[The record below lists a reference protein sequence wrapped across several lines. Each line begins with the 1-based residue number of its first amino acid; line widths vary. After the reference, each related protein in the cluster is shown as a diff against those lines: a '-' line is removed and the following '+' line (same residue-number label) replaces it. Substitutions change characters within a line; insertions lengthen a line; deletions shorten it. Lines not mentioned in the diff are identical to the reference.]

1 VSNLS
6 DLLPAGASGKQLTFT
21 DSGSGI
27 TSKKPVVLNS
37 DGTVTQVSGAAA
49 DIGGEQTFF
58 SAASQVFSC
67 YDETADRVV
76 AISQFNGGG
85 YSPYMVVGAQSG
97 NSITWGT
104 AFVIPYGA
112 GGVGSQ
118 FNVCY
123 DSTNGKTILVAQDQG
138 NSNYITA
145 ISGTVDPGT
154 NTISWG
160 TKVVVESTTVA
171 GVVGAVW
178 DSAEEHLIV
187 IYNSV
192 SDGSTYYCKVGDASG
207 TTLTFPSS
215 HEQISSVVA
224 GANAHLGYDSNA
236 GKAVVFITNASTAT
250 IFYGKTITLSGNTPS
265 FGADVSVLASGGVG
279 AGMGFILST
288 FDTVNN
294 TFVVVCYAQT
304 LSGGT
309 VYTNLVNTYTVSG
322 TSGTAGTQTNNGT
335 TGGANY
341 YAAPAFDTV
350 NQRSVIAFQ
359 GNNNYPSA
367 FSVTLSGTTPN
378 FTPVLGA
385 NTVLLTTAR
394 SSAVGSMVYNPDEQM
409 FAYTYYTGYS
419 LSFNLS
425 ETNLTAA
432 SFVGVADSA
441 ISASAAGSVI
451 VQGGTVTGLTSASST
466 MSFGSPVNFD
476 GAGWKQKNR
485 MAYDTTNNR
494 VVNIYEDNTG
504 TGYVTA
510 VVGTVSGTTTEW
522 GTAVVVKSAVTNG
535 VSIAYDTNAQ
545 KMVAYYNSGSAHY
558 ARVGTV
564 SGSGTG
570 ATISFGAEVTVV
582 AANADLCAIA
592 YDANAQKVVV
602 TVEESSVLKALVGTV
617 AGTDITFGTAASFY
631 SGDANN
637 PGPQIAYDANA
648 QKVVIQYTKTSDSYG
663 YAIVGTIAGTD
674 ITFGTE
680 ASYSAATNR
689 NNDISYDS
697 TAQKLFLSFRDSSNN
712 STGIVG
718 TIAGTDI
725 TFGAVATA
733 ITGGTQGEY
742 SRCVYDPDN
751 DITIVVGSVN
761 SVGTVAAAT
770 ISGTSASF
778 SSPQTFNAF
787 STSEFGLTYDTTAD
801 KAVVVYAYFSG
812 AGISPAVV
820 ITTATPFVTGS
831 SYYVQTDGTFSTSA
845 GDPSVK
851 AGLAIS
857 TTSLL
862 LNGDS

>member
-1 VSNLS
+1 MTNLA
-6 DLLPAGASGKQLTFT
+6 DLLPAGGGQNNT
-21 DSGSGI
+21 DFVADGNISAGV
-27 TSKKPVVLNS
+27 PVVLTAAGKAAPIS
-37 DGTVTQVSGAAA
+37 SSSASLGSEYEFESGSTRYIASCFAAA
-49 DIGGEQTFF
+49 DDDVVVVVYQDDANSDYGTVVVGQIYGNGLISYGTPVVFNSAETKFMDVCWDSSTGSGGGGKVVITY
-58 SAASQVFSC
+58 SNLPSSSGYGTAAVGTLSGTSISMGAATAFYSGSTEYTSC
-67 YDETADRVV
+67 DYDASADR
-76 AISQFNGGG
+76 
-85 YSPYMVVGAQSG
+85 
-97 NSITWGT
+97 
-104 AFVIPYGA
+104 
-112 GGVGSQ
+112 
-118 FNVCY
+118 
-123 DSTNGKTILVAQDQG
+123 ILVAYRDASSG
-138 NSNYITA
+138 LVGKA
-145 ISGTVDPGT
+145 ISGEISGT
-154 NTISWG
+154 SISFAGSSYTWSGSNLVSFIVVSYDTTAQKSVIMARDNSAG
-160 TKVVVESTTVA
+160 TGTSIVA
-171 GVVGAVW
+171 
-178 DSAEEHLIV
+178 
-187 IYNSV
+187 SV
-192 SDGSTYYCKVGDASG
+192 SG
-207 TTLTFPSS
+207 TTVSYGSLASFNTS
-215 HEQISSVVA
+215 A
-224 GANAHLGYDSNA
+224 GANYCTAVYDSS
-236 GKAVVFITNASTAT
+236 GDKTLVFFSDATTTKGTAS
-250 IFYGKTITLSGNTPS
+250 
-265 FGADVSVLASGGVG
+265 VG
-279 AGMGFILST
+279 
-288 FDTVNN
+288 
-294 TFVVVCYAQT
+294 
-304 LSGGT
+304 
-309 VYTNLVNTYTVSG
+309 TVSG
-322 TSGTAGTQTNNGT
+322 TEITWTTPVIFHNNDAAYM
-335 TGGANY
+335 GAAY
-341 YAAPAFDTV
+341 SSYANKTI
-350 NQRSVIAFQ
+350 IAYSDQ
-359 GNNNYPSA
+359 SDSYKGKYNE
-367 FSVTLSGTTPN
+367 VTLSGT
-378 FTPVLGA
+378 
-385 NTVLLTTAR
+385 
-394 SSAVGSMVYNPDEQM
+394 
-409 FAYTYYTGYS
+409 S
-419 LSFNLS
+419 LSFGAQGTFESDSNCYHVSACPSVYGSVYKIGIFYQEGTGGAGTSVAIEPSTSTLTS
-425 ETNLTAA
+425 TNLLGLAPE
-432 SFVGVADSA
+432 A
-441 ISASAAGSVI
+441 ISDTATGTINTWGSR
-451 VQGGTVTGLTSASST
+451 VTGLKNASST

-476 GAGWKQKNR
+476 GSGWKQKNR

-522 GTAVVVKSAVTNG
+522 GTAVVVKSAATNG
-535 VSIAYDTNAQ
+535 VSIAYDANAQ

-570 ATISFGAEVTVV
+570 ATISFGTEVTVV

-680 ASYSAATNR
+680 ASYYAATNR

-770 ISGTSASF
+770 ISGTSVSF

-787 STSEFGLTYDTTAD
+787 STSEFGLTYDATAN

-820 ITTATPFVTGS
+820 ITTATPIVIGTD
-831 SYYVQTDGTFSTSA
+831 YYVQTDGSLSTDT
-845 GDPSVK
+845 GGQLIGK
-851 AGLAIS
+851 AI
-857 TTSLL
+857 TTTQI
-862 LNGDS
+862 NIKDYTG